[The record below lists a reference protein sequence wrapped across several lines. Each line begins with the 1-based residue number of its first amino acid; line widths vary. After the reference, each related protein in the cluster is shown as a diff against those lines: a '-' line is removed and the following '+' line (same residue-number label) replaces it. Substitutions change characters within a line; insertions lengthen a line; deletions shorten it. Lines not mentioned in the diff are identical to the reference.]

1 MFIDK
6 NLLIAIL
13 MILTCN
19 LALAQTSGG
28 EGNVFENQEL
38 QFTNVVEI
46 FPNPTSDFLH
56 VTIKE
61 STMSSVRFEMYNI
74 IGNVLRVEYEQVGSN
89 KFKIPV
95 KDLAS
100 GYYMLIIKDDDTRYR
115 KAFKFMKI

>member
-1 MFIDK
+1 MSIDK
-6 NLLIAIL
+6 NLLLVIL

-19 LALAQTSGG
+19 LAFAQTPGV
-28 EGNVFENQEL
+28 EGTEFENQEL
-38 QFTNVVEI
+38 RFTNVVEI

-56 VTIKE
+56 VTIKDSE
-61 STMSSVRFEMYNI
+61 MTSVGFEMYNI
-74 IGNVLRVEYEQVGSN
+74 IGNMLRVEYEKVGSN